1 MGYLFGKGSSKLA
14 HVKINLPLLLTAS
27 ILPDIDLLF
36 RFLTHRGPTH
46 SFITITVLM
55 IPFFI
60 IYRKQALPYYAALL
74 THILIGDF
82 FTGGIELFWPLT
94 HNLYGA
100 LNLDV
105 ASMPI
110 AITELVLFLVTFP
123 LMYKL
128 GDLKTLLNPHNRNWA
143 LIIPLGAL
151 LGPLL
156 SLGRDTEA
164 SIPTLL
170 IIPSLIFV
178 VIFTYSILIWLR
190 NLGKPG

>member
-1 MGYLFGKGSSKLA
+1 M
-14 HVKINLPLLLTAS
+14 KINLPLLLAAS
-27 ILPDIDLLF
+27 VLPDVDLLF
-36 RFLTHRGPTH
+36 LFLTHRGPTH

-60 IYRKQALPYYAALL
+60 AYRKQALPYYAALL
-74 THILIGDF
+74 SHVLIGDF
-82 FTGGIELFWPLT
+82 FTGGVELFWPIT

-105 ASMPI
+105 ISLPI
-110 AITELVLFLVTFP
+110 AATELALFLATFP
-123 LMYKL
+123 LMYIS

-156 SLGRDTEA
+156 SLGRGGESFVPA
-164 SIPTLL
+164 LL
-170 IIPSLIFV
+170 IIPSLIYVVLFV
-178 VIFTYSILIWLR
+178 YSIILWLVNR
-190 NLGKPG
+190 RKPG

>member
-1 MGYLFGKGSSKLA
+1 LGYLFGKGSSKLA